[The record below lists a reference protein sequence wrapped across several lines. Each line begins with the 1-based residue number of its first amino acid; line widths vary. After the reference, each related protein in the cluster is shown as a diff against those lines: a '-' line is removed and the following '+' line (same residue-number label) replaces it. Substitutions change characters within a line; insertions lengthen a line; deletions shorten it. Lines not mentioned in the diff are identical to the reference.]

1 MTFSAD
7 LIWLIVSFILTV
19 CIFSY
24 LFGDNPLFR
33 LATGLL
39 IGVSAGY
46 LAVTIIYQVLLPKLV
61 VPLLQGSLTALI
73 PLLLSGL
80 LLTKLSPRL
89 SRLGNFSMA
98 YLVACGAAIA
108 IGGALLGTLFTQ
120 VKGAMNSLAPAA
132 TATNPDQKWTLI
144 LEGGFILLG
153 TIASLAYFNFGTRE
167 NKNKQGKR
175 PPMVRLFSAIGQF
188 FIAITLGAVFAGVL
202 TSTITALAERGDFL
216 LTTIKTFFGLG

>member
-1 MTFSAD
+1 MPLSAD
-7 LIWLIVSFILTV
+7 LIWLIVSFVLTV

-39 IGVSAGY
+39 IGVTAGY

-61 VPLLQGSLTALI
+61 VPLLQGSLTVLI
-73 PLLLSGL
+73 PLFLSGL

-120 VKGAMNSLAPAA
+120 VKAAMNSMAPAA
-132 TATNPDQKWTLI
+132 TASVDQKWTLI

-167 NKNKQGKR
+167 NKNKTGKR
-175 PPMVRLFSAIGQF
+175 PPMVRLFSAVGQF
-188 FIAITLGAVFAGVL
+188 FIAVTLGAVFAGVL
-202 TSTITALAERGDFL
+202 TSTITALIERSDFL
-216 LTTIKTFFGLG
+216 FTAIKTFFGLG

>member
-1 MTFSAD
+1 MPLSAD
-7 LIWLIVSFILTV
+7 LIWLIVSFVLTV

-39 IGVSAGY
+39 IGVTAGY

-61 VPLLQGSLTALI
+61 VPLLQGSLTVLI
-73 PLLLSGL
+73 PLFLSGL

-98 YLVACGAAIA
+98 SLVACGAAIA

-120 VKGAMNSLAPAA
+120 VKGAMNSMAPAA
-132 TATNPDQKWTLI
+132 TASVDQKWTLI

-167 NKNKQGKR
+167 NKNKTGKR
-175 PPMVRLFSAIGQF
+175 PPMVRLFSAVGQF
-188 FIAITLGAVFAGVL
+188 FIAVTLGAVFAGVL
-202 TSTITALAERGDFL
+202 TSTITALIERSDFL
-216 LTTIKTFFGLG
+216 FTAIKTFFGLG

>member
-1 MTFSAD
+1 MPLSAD
-7 LIWLIVSFILTV
+7 LIWLIVSFVLTV

-39 IGVSAGY
+39 IGVTAGY

-61 VPLLQGSLTALI
+61 VPLLQGSLTVLI
-73 PLLLSGL
+73 PLFLSGL

-120 VKGAMNSLAPAA
+120 VKAAMNSMAPAA
-132 TATNPDQKWTLI
+132 TASVDQKWTLI

-167 NKNKQGKR
+167 NKNKTGKR
-175 PPMVRLFSAIGQF
+175 PPMVRLFSAVGQF
-188 FIAITLGAVFAGVL
+188 FIAVTLGAVFAGVL
-202 TSTITALAERGDFL
+202 TSTITALIERSDFL
-216 LTTIKTFFGLG
+216 LTAIKTFLGLG

>member
-1 MTFSAD
+1 MPLSAD
-7 LIWLIVSFILTV
+7 LIWLIVSFVLTV

-39 IGVSAGY
+39 IGVTAGY

-61 VPLLQGSLTALI
+61 VPLLQGSLTVLI
-73 PLLLSGL
+73 PLFLSGL

-120 VKGAMNSLAPAA
+120 VKGAMNSMAPAS
-132 TATNPDQKWTLI
+132 TASVDQKWTLI

-167 NKNKQGKR
+167 NKNKTGKR
-175 PPMVRLFSAIGQF
+175 PPMVRLFSAVGQF
-188 FIAITLGAVFAGVL
+188 FIAVTLGAVFAGVL
-202 TSTITALAERGDFL
+202 TSTITALIERSDFL
-216 LTTIKTFFGLG
+216 FTAIKTFFGLG